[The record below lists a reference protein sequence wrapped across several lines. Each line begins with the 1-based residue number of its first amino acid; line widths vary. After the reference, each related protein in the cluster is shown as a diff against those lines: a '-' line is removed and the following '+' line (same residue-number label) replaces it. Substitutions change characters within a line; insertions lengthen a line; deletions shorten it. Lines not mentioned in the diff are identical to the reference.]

1 MGYLLKERLQS
12 VGHSAD
18 PLEVLPVE
26 HSTRIS
32 ISHAPVSVLGLPRGA
47 KEMRGINQPVH
58 TQFRAPAH
66 FDLFGTVT
74 RNSVCAIFICHDATI
89 KRSEQ

>member
-1 MGYLLKERLQS
+1 MGDLLKERLQS

-32 ISHAPVSVLGLPRGA
+32 ISHAPSMGA
-47 KEMRGINQPVH
+47 SPYHGGKETDWSLVRRDRLLAGHVIAKH
-58 TQFRAPAH
+58 
-66 FDLFGTVT
+66 
-74 RNSVCAIFICHDATI
+74 
-89 KRSEQ
+89 E